1 MISRK
6 KQRTY
11 WVRQDQLLGFLLLL
25 FGSIFFSDCH
35 TPAPVPI
42 RWEMAVTSSAPPA
55 IILMIGDGM
64 GLSQMSAAMYTSPS
78 PLAIE
83 EFPVIGFHKS
93 HSSSD
98 LITDSAAGA
107 TAFACGEKTYN
118 GAIGLNAD
126 TIPCLSIMEEA
137 MVRGMA
143 TGIVATSTIVHA
155 TPASFL
161 AHQKMRIFYEQIA
174 EDICQSGVD
183 IMIGGGKRYFDRR
196 KMDDRDLLAEL
207 QSRGYR
213 IGDYFNGEL
222 TQVKPDP
229 KLKFAFLTADNQ
241 PLPVNQ
247 GRSYLTYASR
257 LSADFLNIR
266 GAEEGFILMIEGSQI
281 DWANHANEGKLAIQE
296 TLDFD
301 RAVGE
306 ILKFARQRGNTLV
319 IVTADHESGGM
330 ALQSGSKRGKIKTE
344 FTTNGHTGSMVPVY
358 AFGPGAEAFSGI
370 YENTAIYQKMRDFLH
385 WGPEKIGLENLKP
398 LENQFLPKK

>member
-1 MISRK
+1 M
-6 KQRTY
+6 
-11 WVRQDQLLGFLLLL
+11 
-25 FGSIFFSDCH
+25 
-35 TPAPVPI
+35 P
-42 RWEMAVTSSAPPA
+42 PPA
-55 IILMIGDGM
+55 VILMIGDGM
-64 GLSQMSAAMYTSPS
+64 GLSQMSAALYTSAT

-83 EFPVIGFHKS
+83 QFPVIGFHKPY
-93 HSSSD
+93 SSSD

-107 TAFACGEKTYN
+107 TAFACGVKTYN
-118 GAIGLNAD
+118 GAIGLNGD
-126 TIPCLSIMEEA
+126 TIPSLSIMEEA
-137 MVRGMA
+137 TARGLA
-143 TGIVATSTIVHA
+143 TGVVATSTLVHA
-155 TPASFL
+155 TPAAFL

-207 QSRGYR
+207 QTRGYLV
-213 IGDYFNGEL
+213 GDYFNGKL
-222 TQVKPDP
+222 NDVRPDP

-266 GAEEGFILMIEGSQI
+266 GAENGFVLMIEGSQI

-301 RAVGE
+301 RAIGE
-306 ILKFARQRGNTLV
+306 ILRFARQRGNTLV
-319 IVTADHESGGM
+319 VVTADHESGGM
-330 ALQSGSKRGKIKTE
+330 AIQNGSKRGKVETA

-358 AFGPGAEAFSGI
+358 AYGPGAEAFSGI
-370 YENTAIYQKMRDFLH
+370 YENTAIYQKMRDFLQ
-385 WGPEKIGLENLKP
+385 WGPEKIGEEALNTLGNKLLPEN
-398 LENQFLPKK
+398 

>member
-1 MISRK
+1 
-6 KQRTY
+6 
-11 WVRQDQLLGFLLLL
+11 
-25 FGSIFFSDCH
+25 
-35 TPAPVPI
+35 
-42 RWEMAVTSSAPPA
+42 MAVTSGAPPA

-64 GLSQMSAAMYTSPS
+64 GLSQMSAAMYTSPN

-143 TGIVATSTIVHA
+143 TGVVATSTIVHA

-207 QSRGYR
+207 QSRGYL

-330 ALQSGSKRGKIKTE
+330 ALQDGSKRGKIKTA

-370 YENTAIYQKMRDFLH
+370 YENTAIYHKMRDFLH
-385 WGPEKIGLENLKP
+385 WGPEKIGLENLKH

>member
-1 MISRK
+1 M
-6 KQRTY
+6 Q
-11 WVRQDQLLGFLLLL
+11 
-25 FGSIFFSDCH
+25 
-35 TPAPVPI
+35 
-42 RWEMAVTSSAPPA
+42 VTSSAPPA

-78 PLAIE
+78 PLSIE
-83 EFPVIGFHKS
+83 QFPVIGFHKS
-93 HSSSD
+93 YSSSD

-107 TAFACGEKTYN
+107 TAFACGVKTYN

-126 TIPCLSIMEEA
+126 TIPCTTIMEEA
-137 MVRGMA
+137 MARGLA

-161 AHQKMRIFYEQIA
+161 AHERMRIFYEQIA
-174 EDICQSGVD
+174 EDICLSGVD

-196 KMDDRDLLAEL
+196 KVDDRDLLAEL
-207 QSRGYR
+207 QTRGY
-213 IGDYFNGEL
+213 IVGDYFNGQL
-222 TQVKPDP
+222 SDVRPDP

-266 GAEEGFILMIEGSQI
+266 GAEKGFVLMIEGSQI

-301 RAVGE
+301 RAIGE

-319 IVTADHESGGM
+319 VVTADHESGGM
-330 ALQSGSKRGKIKTE
+330 ALQNGSKRGKIETA
-344 FTTNGHTGSMVPVY
+344 FTTNGHTGALVPVY
-358 AFGPGAEAFSGI
+358 AFGPGAEIFSGI
-370 YENTAIYQKMRDFLH
+370 YENTAIYQKMRTFLG
-385 WGPEKIGLENLKP
+385 WEPNKIGNEAQNTLDNKLLPEK
-398 LENQFLPKK
+398 